1 MEVPHQNGHSGARR
15 LLFEKE
21 LTPSDVSKS
30 LVIPKKFAEKYFPQT
45 EVEVILSFY
54 DVDNLLWKFGY
65 CKRKASKSSVFTRGW
80 IQFVKSKNLMAKDKV
95 CFYYNEDSSSFEIE
109 TGLPTSNIG
118 ALGMG
123 TQGTYVES
131 KKDEEDQKMQTTK
144 GFTLFGV
151 HIIPS

>member
-21 LTPSDVSKS
+21 LTPSDV
-30 LVIPKKFAEKYFPQT
+30 A
-45 EVEVILSFY
+45 
-54 DVDNLLWKFGY
+54 
-65 CKRKASKSSVFTRGW
+65 
-80 IQFVKSKNLMAKDKV
+80 
-95 CFYYNEDSSSFEIE
+95 
-109 TGLPTSNIG
+109 SNIG

-151 HIIPS
+151 HIIP